1 MKNESMNFDLYK
13 AGVVADLS
21 FSIWGAAT
29 QLKSEDLGLE
39 NIPKDKISLGHK
51 RLAKKERL
59 ESIWSVRNKA
69 CTALIQ
75 NSFSFPFGS
84 ARFVPYAR
92 LQDTVDKIKV
102 FEKDFY
108 FEVRKFLEGYEQDR
122 HQMLDEYEV
131 MFEEILSKKYSGN
144 VLQLKKEIV
153 LSKLRDKFPLK
164 EDLGKKFKFEL
175 DLFEVSSPEFSKLG
189 TDVALGKAEMES
201 LYREKVSQKLDLFLE
216 EVVSRLKDMVL
227 NSVKKMKERTEKDCL
242 SMKTITSFKKF
253 AESFKSMDFV
263 GTEIIQSISQLEEKL
278 DSVSKS
284 DLSNESF
291 KESLNLEIKS
301 LEESVMS
308 VDIDKV
314 LGRFKRN
321 LRVIQH

>member
-29 QLKSEDLGLE
+29 QLKAEDLGLE

-51 RLAKKERL
+51 RLSKKERL
-59 ESIWSVRNKA
+59 ESIWSIRQKA
-69 CTALIQ
+69 CNVLIQ

-92 LQDTVDKIKV
+92 LQDTVEKIRL
-102 FEKDFY
+102 FEEDFY

-122 HQMLDEYEV
+122 SQMLDEYEG
-131 MFEEILSKKYSGN
+131 MFEEILSKKYSGEI
-144 VLQLKKEIV
+144 LQRKKEIV

-175 DLFEVSSPEFSKLG
+175 DLFEVTSPEFSKLG
-189 TDVALGKAEMES
+189 TDAALGKAEMEN

-216 EVVSRLKDMVL
+216 EVVSRLKYMVL
-227 NSVKKMKERTEKDCL
+227 KSVKNMKERTEKDCL
-242 SMKTITSFKKF
+242 SMKTINSFKKF

-263 GTEIIQSISQLEEKL
+263 DTEIIQHISQLEEKL

-291 KESLNLEIKS
+291 KDALNLEIKS

-308 VDIDKV
+308 VDMDKV

-321 LRVIQH
+321 LRVTQN